1 MNDHHELEWLRDH
14 GVRID
19 HKGRIIVSLPAP
31 EAQVE
36 FLRDELEPTIAEL
49 MRRDVNHRI
58 GGSRGR
64 RRRRASRPTVKPE
77 KRAQLDDTAQ
87 PSRIGRPVIGSE
99 ARVYVQTSIAQ
110 STRQILAERGVTLA
124 DVFDQ
129 CARELAYA
137 S

>member
-1 MNDHHELEWLRDH
+1 MNDRNELEWLRAR

-19 HKGRIIVSLPAP
+19 HKGRIIVSLPVP
-31 EAQVE
+31 EEE
-36 FLRDELEPTIAEL
+36 FEFQSEGLEPMIADL
-49 MRRDVNHRI
+49 MRRDVNRHT

-64 RRRRASRPTVKPE
+64 RRRRAPSSTPKPG
-77 KRAQLDDTAQ
+77 KRAQLDDRLQ
-87 PSRIGRPVIGSE
+87 PSPIGRPVIGSE

-110 STRQILAERGVTLA
+110 TTRQILAERGLTLA

-129 CARELAYA
+129 CARELAHA